1 MHLSSAHRS
10 SESYLSHQTRDVVSQ
25 PGSHDS
31 ASDSVLVSGSGLH
44 SMIIPSGRRR
54 SRTHFDA
61 HVEPLANCYNA
72 PSSRPSKR
80 NLKSELMRPQSNRQT
95 LVKSMLREPQFPE
108 TQRSSTE
115 KLLRA
120 QGHRKRKRHDL
131 PFTVLAQSTTAAVKR
146 HLRAQHSSPMEQEE
160 DDVIDGA
167 YSSDSGESTSEQ
179 GLGEDSDSTTSE
191 SDGGDQMERSN
202 SPNRSVSR
210 IAYVRVPSA
219 VSTEE
224 KAKLRAILARYDATA
239 ILILDVQQ
247 KRAPFQQR
255 AGLKRLF
262 QLVLKGQVDE
272 ILIANSTQLCNTKE
286 GFELIGWTF
295 HMLGARVL
303 IVPSL
308 KELIA
313 V

>member
-10 SESYLSHQTRDVVSQ
+10 SESYLSHQTHDVVSQ

-61 HVEPLANCYNA
+61 HVEPLANNA
-72 PSSRPSKR
+72 TSSRPSKR
-80 NLKSELMRPQSNRQT
+80 SLKSELMRSQSNRQT
-95 LVKSMLREPQFPE
+95 LVKQFSE

-131 PFTVLAQSTTAAVKR
+131 PFTVLAQSTTATAKR
-146 HLRAQHSSPMEQEE
+146 HLRAQHSSPMEQE

-262 QLVLKGQVDE
+262 
-272 ILIANSTQLCNTKE
+272 
-286 GFELIGWTF
+286 
-295 HMLGARVL
+295 
-303 IVPSL
+303 
-308 KELIA
+308 
-313 V
+313 